1 MTDTRDLL
9 IEIGTEELPPKALK
23 HLAVAFAEEIHNGL
37 DNQNLKHGS
46 HHWFATPRRLAV
58 IVNKL
63 VVKQSDHEQVRRGP
77 ALKAAYDSDG
87 KPSKAAEGF
96 AGSCNVDVKDLET
109 IDTDN
114 GGRLI
119 FRSMQKGRST
129 ADLLPEIIN
138 TALARLPIPKRMR
151 WGNNDTEFV
160 RPVHWS
166 IVLLGREIVPCTI
179 LNTQSGNETRGHRF
193 HHPKPLKITS
203 ASTYLKK
210 LKEKAYVIADYEER
224 KELIRTMV
232 NDAASKCS
240 GEAHIEGDLLD
251 EVTSLVEWPV
261 AITGTY
267 DKEFLDLPFEV
278 LLATMQDHQKYF
290 PITDK
295 NGQLQA
301 SFVTIANIDS
311 KSPDEVKRGNER
323 VIRPRLADATFF
335 WQQDC
340 TKSLVDYKDGLDKV
354 IFQKD
359 LGTLADK
366 TERIRKLSVFIASEL
381 NLQHKT
387 VARAATLAKC
397 DLLTDMV
404 GEFPKLQGIMGRYY
418 AMQSK
423 ETEAVSIAI
432 GEHYFPRFAGDNL
445 PASETGR
452 ILAIADK
459 IDNLVGIFAI
469 GQTPTGEKDPYG
481 LRRAALGCLRIM
493 IECQLDLDL
502 KTCLIFSAGTFDKK
516 VKANTVTDSVFDFM
530 MERLQKYYSD
540 TGVTVDIFE
549 SVLQC
554 RPTRPYDFHQRV
566 KAVSDFTDLPEAESL
581 AAANKRIHN
590 ILRQAGCEITPAIDG
605 SLSVEDAEKDLVKK
619 LDDVTRKVAPL
630 TRGGNYTEALK
641 ELSGLRDSIDN
652 FFDNVMV
659 MVDDDNLRIAR
670 LQLLATIRHEFT
682 QIADISRLQ

>member
-1 MTDTRDLL
+1 MSNKKDLL
-9 IEIGTEELPPKALK
+9 IEIGTEELPPKVLK
-23 HLAVAFAEEIHNGL
+23 RLAIAFAEEIHNGL
-37 DNQNLKHGS
+37 DNQNLKHGNYQW
-46 HHWFATPRRLAV
+46 HATPRRLAV
-58 IVNKL
+58 IVNNL
-63 VVKQSDHEQVRRGP
+63 VIKQSDHEQIRRGP

-87 KPSKAAEGF
+87 KPTKAAEGF
-96 AGSCNVDVKDLET
+96 AGSCKVNVKDLET
-109 IDTDN
+109 IETDN
-114 GGRLI
+114 GRRLI
-119 FRSMQKGRST
+119 FRSMEKGRAT

-151 WGNNDTEFV
+151 WGNNDTQFV

-193 HHPKPLKITS
+193 HYPKPLKITS

-210 LKEKAYVIADYEER
+210 LKEKANVIADYEER

-232 NDAASKCS
+232 NDAASKYG

-261 AITGTY
+261 AITGSY
-267 DKEFLDLPFEV
+267 DKEFLNLPFEV

-295 NGQLQA
+295 NGQLLA
-301 SFVTIANIDS
+301 SFVTISNIDS
-311 KSPDEVKRGNER
+311 KSPDEVKKGNER

-335 WQQDC
+335 WHQDC
-340 TKSLVDYKDGLDKV
+340 AKPLANYKDGLDKV
-354 IFQKD
+354 IFQKE

-366 TERIRKLSVFIASEL
+366 VERIKKLSIFIAAEL
-381 NLQHKT
+381 NQDQQV
-387 VARAATLAKC
+387 VARAATLSKC

-404 GEFPKLQGIMGRYY
+404 GEFPKLQGTMGRYY
-418 AMQSK
+418 AMESK
-423 ETEAVSIAI
+423 EADDVSIAI

-445 PASETGR
+445 PVSETGR

-459 IDNLVGIFAI
+459 IDNLVGNFAI

-502 KTCLIFSAGTFDKK
+502 ESCLIFAAGTFDQKI
-516 VKANTVTDSVFDFM
+516 KADTVTDIVFDFM
-530 MERLQKYYSD
+530 MERLQRYYSD
-540 TGVTVDIFE
+540 TDVSVDIFE
-549 SVLQC
+549 SVLEC
-554 RPTRPYDFHQRV
+554 RPTQPYDFHQRV
-566 KAVSDFTDLPEAESL
+566 RAVSDFTNLPEAKSL

-590 ILRQAGCEITPAIDG
+590 ILRQAGNEITPAIDG
-605 SLSVEDAEKDLVKK
+605 SFSVEDAEKDLVKK
-619 LDDVTRKVAPL
+619 LDYVTRKVAPL
-630 TRGGNYTEALK
+630 TKGRNYTEALK

-659 MVDDDNLRIAR
+659 MVEDDNLRTAR
-670 LQLLATIRHEFT
+670 LQLLASIRHEFT